1 MKKFILFSLLTSI
14 FLLSCSSP
22 QIKFT
27 EELGRKLRDETKNI
41 VLKQFKAE
49 DSIFSLIY
57 FTSVFKDDIVK
68 VENDDKTIFND
79 TIKSDPSLGLAKVIR
94 VDNTTDIK
102 ITDVSLDYSFK
113 LKKKNNRKYKYIYI
127 KRKRYEGNKY
137 VITYSNTMRAFY

>member
-1 MKKFILFSLLTSI
+1 MKKLILFSLLI
-14 FLLSCSSP
+14 PILLLSCSSP

-27 EELGRKLRDETKNI
+27 EEFGMKVSDYSRKQA
-41 VLKQFKAE
+41 LKQFKAE
-49 DSIFSLIY
+49 NSIFSLIV
-57 FTSVFKDDIVK
+57 FTSAFKDDIVK